1 MDLEKQL
8 EEKDE
13 EIAELNQALLGG
25 KDGKRKSVSGYG
37 VRDDGFGRDEIVR
50 LEAENE
56 DLRQKI
62 EEDAVALSEL
72 RESLATA
79 NLRVKGLEAEKST
92 VDKRSKAQDVRIQ
105 ELEKEVID
113 SAQRSRQAE
122 LQSKEVGKQKSAN
135 VKEAQRL
142 YEENETLKEQVW
154 SNFTTFYH
162 LTRVSMFCYFAFRR
176 TKI

>member
-1 MDLEKQL
+1 MGLEKQL

-13 EIAELNQALLGG
+13 EIADLNQALLGG
-25 KDGKRKSVSGYG
+25 KDGKRKSGSGYG
-37 VRDDGFGRDEIVR
+37 GRDEGFGRDEIIR

-79 NLRVKGLEAEKST
+79 NLRVKGLETEKSS

-105 ELEKEVID
+105 ELEKEVIE

-122 LQSKEVGKQKSAN
+122 LQSKEVSKQKSAN

-142 YEENETLKEQVW
+142 YEENETLKEQVQKL
-154 SNFTTFYH
+154 F
-162 LTRVSMFCYFAFRR
+162 
-176 TKI
+176 